1 MTKPPRRLTIV
12 PAHNSQNV
20 LGNPLLRKNPSRPVI
35 VAFGTRGSW
44 SKSDRFYPDLTPVA
58 LPPASWGAIVHGA
71 TAPPHRPRGDPEDE
85 AGQLVLVA
93 ARGEGPSLIASHA
106 PGAFDDIQWIDE
118 ERMAVGYWDA
128 EATFVDVVAVDG
140 SRSAVGQGR
149 LIGLMRR

>member
-12 PAHNSQNV
+12 PAHNNQKV

-35 VAFGTRGSW
+35 VAFGTRGFW
-44 SKSDRFYPDLTPVA
+44 SNSDRFYLDFNAGRVA
-58 LPPASWGAIVHGA
+58 GAASYAPLGTRMAYAIA
-71 TAPPHRPRGDPEDE
+71 RGDPEDE

-118 ERMAVGYWDA
+118 ERMAVGYWDG